1 MDDSMHAALQSW
13 TVGHTAPLVRV
24 LGFLP
29 ANTSGNE
36 TIETIGN
43 AGTTIAVL
51 LRCEATDA
59 LALARSI
66 RARDGVRQHLF
77 LVRSNDPD
85 RIELIAFTP
94 SGEPCRLVAGVA
106 QLRPADLDTLREMAA
121 DGEAGI
127 ALFLRHLRALDRRRV
142 TRRFFEAFR
151 AMRARVAAEWTGL
164 PASRRRERERLALLF
179 LCRLMFLYFLQRD
192 GRLARR
198 GDYFRWLRGRYA
210 GLRTRRSF
218 YRAILVPLFHG
229 SLNRRPAQRTAA
241 ARRLGPLPYLNG
253 GLFERDPVEHRYRQ
267 LDLPVSITDAVFD
280 ELLER
285 YRFTTREHA
294 ASLHDGADGSV
305 DPEMLGRVF
314 EGLMDSDERGRTGT
328 FFTPAPL
335 VDEVVRHA
343 LAARIAARCDVTTH
357 TAHDWLNR
365 PEHAPPAVHDALNGI
380 RVLDPACGS
389 GAFLLGM
396 LTRLASLRRAGSVD
410 LQKLVGEALHG
421 VDVQD
426 DAALLCALR
435 LWLVL
440 AASPGRTPR
449 LPNLERRIRQG
460 DALLDPLDLYAT
472 SGASSTGNV
481 THDAGLRQSI
491 EDLTNAARS
500 FLTAEP
506 ADKRAIAAGIVR
518 LEREVATRW
527 TDSHLLRL
535 RRVEQDLRSTLDAR
549 DLFGERAG
557 ASHPLQEELNRVDAR
572 LIEAHRLRS
581 QLRRRKGLPFFS
593 YFVHFADVMTNG
605 FDIVV
610 SNPPW
615 IRAHRWPAVTASA
628 VRERYVT
635 CASPGWEYGTSAVG
649 VSRGVG
655 AQVDLALLFLERAI
669 RVLAPG
675 GIVAMLLPAKMLRSL
690 FAAGARRLL
699 LAETDILRIDD
710 RSLDARVG
718 FDADAFVV
726 TLVARR
732 KQARRLDQPNVHVL
746 VHRAN
751 ATPVECSIA
760 PGELPFVA
768 GDTGAPWLLAPDSIR
783 PILRRMQEAGAP
795 IGKHRGLLVRRGVMT
810 GANEVLLL
818 DQVEHVLGG
827 LVRICASGSRS
838 AGDAYTATIESDCV
852 RPLLRGCDIRAWRY
866 STSRH
871 VIWLY
876 DQHLRLRQPPG
887 YTQGYLNRHK
897 DRLDARPG
905 NAAPGALFRLSG
917 ALLDSMV
924 VWRDIAPS
932 LQAAALP
939 RGDPHRPVPL
949 NSVYF
954 VGTGKDDDAAWLL
967 AAYLNS
973 LPVRV
978 FARTIAERAKDG
990 FFRFFAWTIA
1000 VTPLPHAWR
1009 RDGARE
1015 LLALSHAASEAGY
1028 ATPTVAARIDALVGA
1043 AYGLT
1048 DNQLGS
1054 LRAFDDWLSGG
1065 AT

>member
-1 MDDSMHAALQSW
+1 MDDSMRAALQAW
-13 TVGHTAPLVRV
+13 KADNTAPLVRI
-24 LGFLP
+24 LGFRP
-29 ANTSGNE
+29 ANTGRNDP
-36 TIETIGN
+36 IETIGH

-51 LRCEATDA
+51 LRCDA
-59 LALARSI
+59 AESAALARSV

-77 LVRSNDPD
+77 FIRTGDPD
-85 RIELIAFTP
+85 RLELIAFTP
-94 SGEPCRLVAGVA
+94 GGDPCRLAAGIG

-121 DGEAGI
+121 DGEVGI

-151 AMRARVAAEWTGL
+151 AMRARVAAAWTGI
-164 PASRRRERERLALLF
+164 PTSRHRERERLALLF

-198 GDYFRWLRGRYA
+198 VDYFRWVRGRYA

-218 YRAILVPLFHG
+218 YRAILIPLFHG
-229 SLNRRPAQRTAA
+229 SLNRRPRQRSAA

-253 GLFERDPVEHRYRQ
+253 GLFERDPLEHRYRQ
-267 LDLPVSITDAVFD
+267 LDLPTSVTDAVVD

-294 ASLHDGADGSV
+294 ASLDDGADGAV

-343 LAARIAARCDVTTH
+343 LAARIAARCDVTIH
-357 TAHDWLNR
+357 TAQDWLNR
-365 PEHAPPAVHDALNGI
+365 PEHAPPVVHDALDGI

-396 LTRLASLRRAGSVD
+396 LTRLASLRRADSGD
-410 LQKLVGEALHG
+410 LQQLIGEALHG
-421 VDVQD
+421 IDVQD

-460 DALLDPLDLYAT
+460 DALLDPLELYA
-472 SGASSTGNV
+472 ARP
-481 THDAGLRQSI
+481 DARARQPAWDADLHQSI
-491 EDLTNAARS
+491 QDLTSAARS

-506 ADKRAIAAGIVR
+506 ANKRTITGGIVR

-527 TDSHLLRL
+527 TEAHLLRL
-535 RRVEQDLRSTLDAR
+535 RQVEQELRSTLDAP
-549 DLFGERAG
+549 DLFGQRPAP
-557 ASHPLQEELNRVDAR
+557 SHPLQEELARVKRRLEEAR
-572 LIEAHRLRS
+572 SLRAR
-581 QLRRRKGLPFFS
+581 LRRRNGLPFFS
-593 YFVHFADVMTNG
+593 YFVHFADVMPDG

-615 IRAHRWPAVTASA
+615 IRAHRWPAATAAA

-635 CASPGWEYGTSAVG
+635 CAAPGWEYGTSAVG
-649 VSRGVG
+649 VNRGVG
-655 AQVDLALLFLERAI
+655 AQVDIALLFLERAI

-675 GIVAMLLPAKMLRSL
+675 GIVAMLLPAKLLRSL

-699 LAETDILRIDD
+699 LAETDVLRIDD
-710 RSLDARVG
+710 RSLDARNS

-732 KQARRLDQPNVHVL
+732 KQARRLDQPNVQVL
-746 VHRAN
+746 VHRAH
-751 ATPVECSIA
+751 ATPMECSIA

-768 GDTGAPWLLAPDSIR
+768 GDAGAPWLLAPNNVR
-783 PILRRMQEAGAP
+783 PILRRMQETGAP

-810 GANEVLLL
+810 GANDVLLL

-827 LVRICASGSRS
+827 LARIRASGSRS
-838 AGDAYTATIESDCV
+838 ADDDYTATIESDCI
-852 RPLLRGCDIRAWRY
+852 RPLLRGCDIRAWQH
-866 STSRH
+866 STRRH

-876 DQHLRLRQPPG
+876 DQHLHLRQPPRH
-887 YTQGYLNRHK
+887 TQSYLDRHR
-897 DRLDARPG
+897 DRLGARPG

-939 RGDPHRPVPL
+939 RSEPNRPVPL

-954 VGTGKDDDAAWLL
+954 VSTGKDDEAAWLL
-967 AAYLNS
+967 AAYFNS

-978 FARTIAERAKDG
+978 FTRTIAERAKDG

-1000 VTPLPHAWR
+1000 VTPLPHTWQ
-1009 RDGARE
+1009 RDGAHE
-1015 LLALSHAASEAGY
+1015 LIALSQAAREAGH
-1028 ATPTVAARIDALVGA
+1028 ASPAVAARIDALVGA

-1048 DNQLGS
+1048 TDELET

-1065 AT
+1065 VT